1 MHGQREYGI
10 SLYQA
15 ITILKQNVA
24 EKGKIRLERVP
35 KLPAHAQVLQWQNL
49 VREYKGAMLEMGGSY
64 DSALDGYN
72 GTAYSMLLRQEFSK
86 QVDDLHAAT
95 PEAKRA
101 FQSFL
106 QL

>member
-49 VREYKGAMLEMGGSY
+49 VREYKGAMLEMGGIY

-86 QVDDLHAAT
+86 QIDDLHAEI
-95 PEAKRA
+95 PKAKSA
-101 FQSFL
+101 LQSFL
-106 QL
+106 LL